1 MRNPEPAA
9 VVRMLEAV
17 RGRRVLILGD
27 AMLDRYVLVEAVKL
41 SREAPVVVVRHCGKQ
56 REVPGGA
63 ANVALN
69 IRRLGGVPRLISLV
83 AEDGEGRSLRGM
95 LEAEGVECIL
105 LTEEGRPTTLKTR
118 FTDGNQQ
125 FFRLDREE
133 TIPMGEETVKRVN
146 AAFLKNLKECECVI
160 YSDYAKGFFSPS
172 LKRRL
177 DEALRGSG
185 LPVLV
190 DPKPDNQY
198 LCEGCFLLT
207 PNRREGAL
215 IAGMADRSEVDTA
228 EIARSLSRRFSAN
241 VLVTED
247 KEGMTLCEA
256 SGEVIHIP
264 SRAREVFDVSGA
276 GDTVAACMAL
286 TVAARLDLREG
297 MALANL
303 AAGIVVSK
311 AHTATV
317 TPEEMIQEAT
327 GSPKIMER
335 GHLAKVVEDLKK
347 EGKVV
352 VFTNGC
358 FDLLHVG
365 HIRYLRAAREL
376 GDVLVVGLN
385 TDDSVRRLKG
395 EGRPLISEMQR
406 AELLAAMEAVD
417 YVVLFHEDTPHELIS
432 LLRPDIF
439 VKGGDYRVE
448 ELPEA
453 PLVRSYGGEVVITPL
468 FGEGI
473 STTGILERI
482 AGQPGKDA

>member
-1 MRNPEPAA
+1 MRNPEPTA
-9 VVRMLEAV
+9 VLRMLEEI
-17 RGRRVLILGD
+17 RGRRVLVLGD
-27 AMLDRYVLVEAVKL
+27 AMLDRYVVVEAVKL
-41 SREAPVVVVRHCGKQ
+41 SQEAPVVVVRHREQ

-69 IRRLGGVPRLISLV
+69 IRRLGGEPLLVSVAASDEEGCRLRELL
-83 AEDGEGRSLRGM
+83 A
-95 LEAEGVECIL
+95 AEGVEHL
-105 LTEEGRPTTLKTR
+105 FLEEEGRPTTLKTR

-133 TIPMGEETVKRVN
+133 TAPLPESTMEKAVTALRRLLGE
-146 AAFLKNLKECECVI
+146 CDCVI
-160 YSDYAKGFFSPS
+160 YSDYAKGFFTPS

-177 DEALRGSG
+177 DEELRASG
-185 LPVLV
+185 VPVIV
-190 DPKPDNQY
+190 DPKPANHY
-198 LCEGCFLLT
+198 LCEGCFLLI

-215 IAGMADRSEVDTA
+215 IAGLAGRRDVDTA
-228 EIARSLSRRFSAN
+228 EIARVLACRFSAHA
-241 VLVTED
+241 LVTEG
-247 KEGMTLCEA
+247 KEGMTLCTA
-256 SGEVIHIP
+256 SGETSHVP

-286 TVAARLDLREG
+286 AVAARLDLREG

-303 AAGIVVSK
+303 AAGLVVSK
-311 AHTATV
+311 AQTATV
-317 TPEEMIQEAT
+317 TPEEIIQEAT

-335 GHLAKVVEDLKK
+335 SHLARVVEELRR
-347 EGKVV
+347 EGRSI

-385 TDDSVRRLKG
+385 TDESVRRLKG
-395 EGRPLISEMQR
+395 DGRPLISEMQR

-432 LLRPDIF
+432 LLRPDVY
-439 VKGGDYRVE
+439 VKGGDYSVE
-448 ELPEA
+448 TLPET
-453 PLVRSYGGEVVITPL
+453 PLVRSYGGKVVTTPL

-473 STTGILERI
+473 STTSILERI
-482 AGQPGKDA
+482 AGQPGSDA